1 MTSNRLLKALFL
13 CPLLLL
19 LAFAAQAQKTVT
31 GTIKNES
38 GDPVSGASVIV
49 KGGTIGTTTDVS
61 GNFSLNVPAGT
72 SEVTVSFVGY
82 ISQDVNISTNSV
94 VTVSLSP
101 SAGNL
106 TDVVVVGYGTV
117 RKKDVTGAVA
127 AVASK
132 DFNQGMVTNPIQQIQ
147 GKVAGLVI
155 VQPGGDPNQ
164 SPIIRLRG
172 QTSLSGG
179 QTPLIVLDGIPLNDP
194 NQLQNIPPGDIA
206 SYDVLKDASAAAI
219 YGSRGANG
227 VIIVNTKKGIA
238 GKTTVSYDG
247 LVGVANQAKKL
258 DVLTADEWRNAV
270 PDPGSYDKGANTDW
284 QGAISRTAI
293 SHQHTVSVSGGAK
306 GFNYRASGSY
316 LNQEGVIIN
325 SGKEQL
331 GLRFNAS
338 QKALND
344 KLEIQVAATHTETD
358 RRYTDYNI
366 FEYVVNTVP
375 TYPVYNEDG
384 TYFAYSDFNLANPVL
399 HQMEAIRK
407 GKEYLTVLTGTV
419 NYQLIPSLQIGTTG
433 SLSHYNLQ
441 TNNFTPTWPLEGN
454 RNSASRYNE
463 NNNLGSGN
471 IHLNYNQTFGLH
483 SVGATG
489 VYEYNVF
496 NYDNF
501 NAASQQ
507 FIVEDN
513 QENNLGS
520 GNSDYNTVNSYKSQY
535 KLISFLARVNYN
547 YNSKYYATASLR
559 RDGSSKF
566 GENNRWGNFP
576 SFDVAW
582 RISEEGFM
590 KNVGF
595 INELKLRAGYGVT
608 GNSDVIDPY
617 STLLLYGP
625 GGRYYNAVTQTYPQ
639 TYSPTQNEN
648 PDLRWEERR
657 GKNIGL
663 DFGLFNNRITGD
675 INVYND
681 KTVRLLY
688 NYTVPTPPF
697 FINSILA
704 NVGDMSN
711 KGVEVSLTA
720 NVVNKKDFSWTI
732 GGQIAFI
739 KTNVDKLSGTYH
751 GYELSTDNIPS
762 GSAAGR
768 GLSAYPITY
777 LKVGYAPYTFYLPHF
792 TGIDKDGNQ
801 LFDSA
806 GVKSMTQ
813 DQNPN
818 PTKYYTDPSPKFNY
832 GINNTFS
839 YKNWS
844 LNFFLRGV
852 VGQKVFNN
860 TALNF
865 GNINRLPGN
874 NVLDIALTNGIKDAA
889 AVSDL
894 WLQKAS
900 FLRMDNATL
909 AYTFN
914 KIKGID
920 NLRVFVTGNNLF
932 VITPYDGFDPEIQ
945 TAPTSAGPAYI
956 DVSYGGQGFY
966 PKTRSFSFGVSVSFQ

>member
-1 MTSNRLLKALFL
+1 MISRLLKALIL
-13 CPLLLL
+13 CPILLLM
-19 LAFAAQAQKTVT
+19 AFIAQAQKTVT
-31 GTIKNES
+31 GTIKNEQ
-38 GDPVSGASVIV
+38 GEPISGASVVV
-49 KGGTIGTTTDVS
+49 KGGTTGTTTDAS
-61 GNFSLNVPAGT
+61 GNFSLNVPAGAN
-72 SEVTVSFVGY
+72 EVTVSYIGY
-82 ISQDVNISTNSV
+82 GTQDVNIATNSV
-94 VTVSLSP
+94 VAISLTPAAS
-101 SAGNL
+101 SL

-179 QTPLIVLDGIPLNDP
+179 QTPLIVLDGVPLNDP
-194 NQLQNIPPGDIA
+194 DQLQNIPPGDIA
-206 SYDVLKDASAAAI
+206 SYDVLKDASASAI

-227 VIIVNTKKGIA
+227 VIIVNTKKGVA

-247 LVGVANQAKKL
+247 IVGLSTQAKKL

-270 PDPGSYDKGANTDW
+270 ADPGSYDKGANTDW
-284 QGAISRTAI
+284 QDAISQTAF
-293 SHQHTVSVSGGAK
+293 SHQHTISVSGGAK

-316 LNQEGVIIN
+316 LNQEGIIIN
-325 SGKEQL
+325 SGKEQY

-338 QKALND
+338 QKALDD
-344 KLEIQVAATHTETD
+344 KLEIQVAATHTQTN
-358 RRYTDYNI
+358 RKYTDYNI
-366 FEYVVNTVP
+366 FEYAVNTVP

-384 TYFAYSDFNLANPVL
+384 SYFAYSDFNLANPVM
-399 HQMEAIRK
+399 HQMEATRN
-407 GKEYLTVLTGTV
+407 GKEFLTVLTGTI
-419 NYQLIPSLQIGTTG
+419 NYQLFKPLQVGATG

-441 TNNFTPTWPLEGN
+441 TNYFTPTYPLEGN
-454 RNSASRYNE
+454 RNSASRYDE
-463 NNNLGSGN
+463 NNNLSNGN
-471 IHLNYNQTFGLH
+471 IHINYNQTFGLH
-483 SVGATG
+483 TVGATG
-489 VYEYNVF
+489 VYEYNAF
-496 NYDNF
+496 AYDNF
-501 NAASQQ
+501 SAAGQQ
-507 FIVEDN
+507 YIVEDN
-513 QENNLGS
+513 EENNLGS
-520 GNSDYNTVNSYKSQY
+520 GNSQFNSIGSYKEEY

-547 YNSKYYATASLR
+547 YNSKYYLTASIR

-566 GENNRWGNFP
+566 GENNRWGSFP

-582 RISEEGFM
+582 RISQENFM

-595 INELKLRAGYGVT
+595 ISELKLRAGYGVT
-608 GNSDVIDPY
+608 GNSDAISPY
-617 STLLLYGP
+617 STLSLYGP
-625 GGRYYNAVTQTYPQ
+625 GGRYYNATTQTYPQ
-639 TYSPTQNEN
+639 TYSPTQNAN
-648 PDLRWEERR
+648 PDLSWEERR

-663 DFGLFNNRITGD
+663 DFGLLNNRITGD
-675 INVYND
+675 INFFHD

-697 FINSILA
+697 YINTILA

-711 KGVEVSLTA
+711 KGVEFSVTA
-720 NVVNKKDFSWTI
+720 EAVKGKDFSWTI

-739 KTNVDKLSGTYH
+739 NTKVDQLSGTYQ
-751 GYELSTDNIPS
+751 GYDVSTDNIA
-762 GSAAGR
+762 GGNAAGR
-768 GLSAYPITY
+768 GLSAYPITF
-777 LKVGYAPYTFYLPHF
+777 LKVGYAPYTFYLPHY

-806 GVKSMTQ
+806 GVKSLTQ

-818 PTKYYTDPSPKFNY
+818 PTKYYIDPSPKFNY

-852 VGQKVFNN
+852 VGQKIFNN

-874 NVLDIALTNGIKDAA
+874 NVLQIALTSGIKDAA

-894 WLQKAS
+894 WLEKAS
-900 FLRMDNATL
+900 FLRLDNATIG
-909 AYTFN
+909 YTFR

-920 NLRVFVTGNNLF
+920 NLRVYVTGNNLF
-932 VITPYDGFDPEIQ
+932 VITPYTGLDPEVQ
-945 TAPTSAGPAYI
+945 TAPTDAGPAYI
-956 DVSYGGQGFY
+956 DVSYGGLGFY
-966 PKTRSFSFGVSVSFQ
+966 PKTRTFSFGVSVSFQ